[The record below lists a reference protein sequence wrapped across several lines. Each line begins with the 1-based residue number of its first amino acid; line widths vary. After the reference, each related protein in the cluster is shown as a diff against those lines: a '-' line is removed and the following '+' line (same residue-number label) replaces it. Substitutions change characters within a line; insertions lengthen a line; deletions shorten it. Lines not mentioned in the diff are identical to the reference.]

1 MFYPVVLIGGSGSR
15 LWPMSRTAQPKQLL
29 PVASEQHSMLQE
41 TMLRL
46 GGLAETGPA
55 LVICNHQHRFQV
67 AEQLQQ
73 IGVAPQ
79 ALMLEPVGRNTA
91 PAVALA
97 ALLLLEEDPEA
108 LVLALPSDHV
118 IRDVPAFH
126 RAITQAARLAREGR
140 IALLG
145 IVPSKPETGFGYIQQ
160 GAEIKDEG
168 TGQTGQEGDEEAQA
182 YPSYEIARFVE
193 KPDEETARGYLGS
206 GDYLWNAGMFVARA
220 DVLVRELEEHAPQVL
235 EACRASLEAAYR
247 DLDFLRLGREA
258 FEACPSISID
268 YALLEKTARAA
279 VVPVEMGWSDVG
291 SWTALWD
298 LYEKDADNNVRR
310 GDVVAIDTQGC
321 LISAQS
327 HLVAT
332 VGVRDLIVVESG
344 DAVLV
349 AHKDRAQ
356 DVKKI
361 VEALQQQ
368 GRSES
373 EIHRRVYR
381 PWGWYEGIDR
391 EERFQVK
398 RIMVK
403 PDGQLSLQRHY
414 HRSEHWIVVTGTAH
428 VVRGDER
435 LIVSENQSIYIPLGT
450 LHRLHNPGHIPL
462 HLIEVQSGAYLGED
476 DIVRVEDTYGRLDDS
491 TAHNQPGSSGSSSGE
506 GSTHSPDS
514 SATGYSPIA
523 LSGAIKGQSLASDV
537 ERGARKRDEKRRAE
551 RRGGD
556 RRRTDR
562 RHRERRDD
570 IAAAAGASPGAA
582 PNAAPGAAQ
591 DAGSSPEAGV
601 EAAQDRRDR
610 RSSRED
616 DGGTV

>member
-29 PVASEQHSMLQE
+29 PIASESHSMLQE
-41 TMLRL
+41 TMMRLRDL
-46 GGLAETGPA
+46 EQAGPA

-67 AEQLQQ
+67 AEQLQEV
-73 IGVAPQ
+73 GVTLR
-79 ALMLEPVGRNTA
+79 ALMLESVPRNTA
-91 PAVALA
+91 PAVAVA
-97 ALLLLEEDPEA
+97 ALLLIEEDPDA
-108 LVLALPSDHV
+108 LILALPSDHV

-126 RAITQAARLAREGR
+126 AALAQAQALAQQGR

-145 IVPSKPETGFGYIQQ
+145 IVPDKPEIGFGYIQQ
-160 GAEIKDEG
+160 GQPIANAEPHQG
-168 TGQTGQEGDEEAQA
+168 HNGSSPL
-182 YPSYEIARFVE
+182 PSASPLPSDASLPWAYEIARFVE
-193 KPDEETARGYLGS
+193 KPDAATAREYVDS
-206 GDYLWNAGMFVARA
+206 GGYLWNAGLFMARA
-220 DVLVRELEEHAPQVL
+220 DVLVRELEAHAPQVL
-235 EACRASLEAAYR
+235 AACRESLKQAYR
-247 DLDFLRLGREA
+247 DLDFLRLGRA
-258 FEACPSISID
+258 PFENCPSISID
-268 YALLEKTARAA
+268 YALLEKTALAA

-298 LYEKDADNNVRR
+298 LYDKDPDNNVRR
-310 GDVVAIDTQGC
+310 GDVVALDTQGC
-321 LISAQS
+321 LISAQT

-332 VGVRDLIVVESG
+332 VGVRDLIIVESG

-391 EERFQVK
+391 EQRFQVK

-403 PDGQLSLQRHY
+403 PGGQLSLQRHY
-414 HRSEHWIVVTGTAH
+414 HRSEHWVVVTGTAH
-428 VVRGDER
+428 VVRGNER

-476 DIVRVEDTYGRLDDS
+476 DIVRVDDNYGRLDDP
-491 TAHNQPGSSGSSSGE
+491 TAHNQPGSSSKAQGQAQSPASTASSD
-506 GSTHSPDS
+506 PS
-514 SATGYSPIA
+514 SYSPIA
-523 LSGAIKGQSLASDV
+523 LSGDIKGQGLASDV
-537 ERGARKRDEKRRAE
+537 ERGARQRDEKRRTE
-551 RRGGD
+551 RRGGE
-556 RRRTDR
+556 RRRT
-562 RHRERRDD
+562 ERRYNERRGD
-570 IAAAAGASPGAA
+570 ARSP
-582 PNAAPGAAQ
+582 
-591 DAGSSPEAGV
+591 DAKPAEAKPA
-601 EAAQDRRDR
+601 EANPTEAK
-610 RSSRED
+610 ED
-616 DGGTV
+616 DGSTL